1 MNYSE
6 HVADNDLLN
15 SPTGRGTRPPVV
27 GQSGMRHLIELND
40 EA

>member
-6 HVADNDLLN
+6 HVAANDLLN
-15 SPTGRGTRPPVV
+15 SPTARGTVRY
-27 GQSGMRHLIELND
+27 GHLIELND

>member
-15 SPTGRGTRPPVV
+15 SPTTRGTVRYEA
-27 GQSGMRHLIELND
+27 SYRIER
-40 EA
+40 